1 METAMFPAT
10 VPLWAVL
17 LIVLITIVVTA
28 LVTHRMRTRKPE
40 TYAEWA
46 SRAKDFGAKIESRTE
61 SIFDR
66 NKNPDGDG

>member
-1 METAMFPAT
+1 
-10 VPLWAVL
+10 
-17 LIVLITIVVTA
+17 VLITIVVTA
-28 LVTHRMRTRKPE
+28 LVTHRLRTRKPE